1 MRLFIAVSFSKDLEN
16 TVIKVIQRLK
26 YAGVKGRYVPAR
38 NLHMTL
44 AFLGEVTDA
53 SAVEEA
59 IRRISWRPFEL
70 KLTGIGNFGSLVW
83 LGMDG
88 GKALPAL
95 AEKIREA
102 LDGAGIPYDRKKF
115 VPHITLI
122 RKAAG
127 HWQGIGSPGGTMVV
141 DHISLM
147 KSEVKDGKRVYTEI
161 FRVTGGRKK
170 REDEGS

>member
-1 MRLFIAVSFSKDLEN
+1 
-16 TVIKVIQRLK
+16 
-26 YAGVKGRYVPAR
+26 
-38 NLHMTL
+38 MTL
-44 AFLGEVTDA
+44 AFLGEVTDVA
-53 SAVEEA
+53 EVEEA

-88 GKALPAL
+88 GKELPAL
-95 AEKIREA
+95 AEKIRGA

-122 RKAAG
+122 REATG
-127 HWQGIGSPGGTMVV
+127 RWQGIGVPGGTMVV
-141 DHISLM
+141 NHFSLM

-161 FRVTGGRKK
+161 FRVTGKRKQG
-170 REDEGS
+170 DGSF

>member
-1 MRLFIAVSFSKDLEN
+1 MRLFIAINFSEELEHSILK
-16 TVIKVIQRLK
+16 TIHRLK
-26 YAGVKGRYVPAR
+26 HAGVKGRYVSPE

-44 AFLGEVTDA
+44 AFLGEVADA
-53 SAVEEA
+53 SAVEAA
-59 IRRISWRPFEL
+59 IRKISWHPFEL

-88 GKALPAL
+88 GKDLSAL
-95 AEKIREA
+95 ADRIRSA
-102 LDGAGIPYDRKKF
+102 LDEAAIRYDRKKF

-127 HWQGIGSPGGTMVV
+127 HWKGIGTLGGTMVV

-161 FRVTGGRKK
+161 FRVTGKGEQ
-170 REDEGS
+170 REDKES